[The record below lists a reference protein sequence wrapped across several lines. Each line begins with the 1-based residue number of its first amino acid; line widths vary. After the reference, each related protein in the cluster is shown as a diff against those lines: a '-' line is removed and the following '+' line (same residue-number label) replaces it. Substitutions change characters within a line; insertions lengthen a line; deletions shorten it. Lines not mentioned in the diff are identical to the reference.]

1 MREDDEIGHYVPLLR
16 RIIIL
21 VAVITAIPV
30 VLWTITA
37 FVRSYVG
44 PPKIPTFHQLAS
56 TASINAPVDNNFGQS
71 AGQNKSQDAT
81 DRMMADAAKQA
92 KLADPSAT
100 SVEAKASVMDARS
113 SDPAPKG
120 PFLGDRPAETA
131 TITPAITP
139 ISNAP
144 APSTTAPGATVW
156 NAAPP
161 STPKMADMSSA
172 VPTQPAAQFKPT
184 EMPAPAATAN
194 ATTASVTLAGQEPVM
209 NDSLADAMAT
219 AAPLSGPVP
228 LPRRR
233 PHVVADSTP
242 AEAPAIQ
249 TAPMTRMASAGPIPM
264 PRPRP
269 DAAGPGSPAEP
280 ASSGPLDFIQN
291 LFGGK

>member
-56 TASINAPVDNNFGQS
+56 TASINAPVDNNSGQS
-71 AGQNKSQDAT
+71 VGQNKSPDAT

-100 SVEAKASVMDARS
+100 NAETKAPVMNARNDA
-113 SDPAPKG
+113 PAPKG

-139 ISNAP
+139 MPNAP
-144 APSTTAPGATVW
+144 APAATAPSATVW
-156 NAAPP
+156 NAPPP
-161 STPKMADMSSA
+161 STPKMADTSSA
-172 VPTQPAAQFKPT
+172 IPMQPAAQFKSA
-184 EMPAPAATAN
+184 EMPAPTATAS
-194 ATTASVTLAGQEPVM
+194 ATTASVTLAGQEPV
-209 NDSLADAMAT
+209 NDSQADAMA
-219 AAPLSGPVP
+219 AATPLSGPVP

-233 PHVVADSTP
+233 PQVVADAAP
-242 AEAPAIQ
+242 AEAPATQ
-249 TAPMTRMASAGPIPM
+249 TAPATRMASSGPIPM

-269 DAAGPGSPAEP
+269 DAAGPGSSAEP
-280 ASSGPLDFIQN
+280 ASSSPLDFIQN

>member
-56 TASINAPVDNNFGQS
+56 TASINAPADNNLSQS
-71 AGQNKSQDAT
+71 AGQSRSPDAT

-92 KLADPSAT
+92 KLADPSSST
-100 SVEAKASVMDARS
+100 VEAKAPVTNARNDA
-113 SDPAPKG
+113 PAPKG

-131 TITPAITP
+131 TVTPAMP
-139 ISNAP
+139 PMPNAP
-144 APSTTAPGATVW
+144 TPAATAPSATVW
-156 NAAPP
+156 NAPPP
-161 STPKMADMSSA
+161 SAAKMSDVSSA
-172 VPTQPAAQFKPT
+172 TPTQPAAQLKSA
-184 EMPAPAATAN
+184 EMPAPTATAS
-194 ATTASVTLAGQEPVM
+194 ATTASVTLAGPDPS
-209 NDSLADAMAT
+209 NDSQADAI
-219 AAPLSGPVP
+219 AAAVPLSGPVP

-233 PHVVADSTP
+233 PQVVADATP
-242 AEAPAIQ
+242 AEAPATQ
-249 TAPMTRMASAGPIPM
+249 TAPATRMASAGPIPM

-269 DAAGPGSPAEP
+269 DAAGPGSAAEP